1 MKCIL
6 RGGIA
11 EIVRWGSRVSKGAW
25 GGVGGDEGEG
35 GRGGEVEEDIRACE
49 RVGGGEQAECRG
61 VSQAAPKLRERGLSP
76 KNVVRGGDEEWK
88 VWPQKAGRNGPSP
101 GPILMGRCTVGL
113 HQ

>member
-11 EIVRWGSRVSKGAW
+11 ELMRGGNRVSKGAW

-49 RVGGGEQAECRG
+49 RVGGSEQAKCRG
-61 VSQAAPKLRERGLSP
+61 VSQAAPEFGERGLSP
-76 KNVVRGGDEEWK
+76 KNVVRGGDEEWE
-88 VWPQKAGRNGPSP
+88 VWPQKAGRNVDHHRGPF
-101 GPILMGRCTVGL
+101 
-113 HQ
+113 

>member
-11 EIVRWGSRVSKGAW
+11 ELMRGGNRVSKGAW

-49 RVGGGEQAECRG
+49 RVGGSEQAKWRG
-61 VSQAAPKLRERGLSP
+61 VSQAAP
-76 KNVVRGGDEEWK
+76 
-88 VWPQKAGRNGPSP
+88 
-101 GPILMGRCTVGL
+101 
-113 HQ
+113 